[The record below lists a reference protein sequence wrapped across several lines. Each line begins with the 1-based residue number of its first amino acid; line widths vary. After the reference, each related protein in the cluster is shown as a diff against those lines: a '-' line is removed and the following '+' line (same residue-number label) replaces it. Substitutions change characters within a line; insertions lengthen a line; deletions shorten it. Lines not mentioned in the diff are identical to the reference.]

1 MTYYMTHSIAS
12 PPRETLTCLN
22 NVNLTESSYC
32 IYTSQ
37 INFIK
42 SIQRKIVSI
51 ETRLKPKTT
60 PKLTV
65 GIT

>member
-1 MTYYMTHSIAS
+1 MSHGISS

-42 SIQRKIVSI
+42 SIQKKIVFI
-51 ETRLKPKTT
+51 ETRLENEPHRNWR
-60 PKLTV
+60 LE
-65 GIT
+65 